1 MVIRFWTMS
10 TGRTIMKMSTTTIER
25 VSIITC
31 GHLRTWSMHIITSLQ
46 TIIIKPIWTTLVTGW
61 HDQCITSIKAGWDVD
76 LVNLLVGLGRQMDFD
91 DHTRW
96 LVAFIIFIVL
106 PSSGFFNKQD
116 IILVGVTWH
125 MAAPRQHYD
134 VHNIGS
140 LFWPPHNVSDN
151 CLCWDDW
158 LALTWDGKR
167 RVPMAMAHHTETLM
181 NRNLQE
187 THIIGCRNVKLA
199 ISGHLQKCKE
209 VELYKDFEKQNVYA
223 VKWTKY
229 LLSRGPLRKR
239 EG

>member
-1 MVIRFWTMS
+1 MVISFWTMS

-46 TIIIKPIWTTLVTGW
+46 TIIIKPIWTTLVTWW

-134 VHNIGS
+134 VHKGS
-140 LFWPPHNVSDN
+140 CHLRF
-151 CLCWDDW
+151 
-158 LALTWDGKR
+158 
-167 RVPMAMAHHTETLM
+167 
-181 NRNLQE
+181 
-187 THIIGCRNVKLA
+187 
-199 ISGHLQKCKE
+199 SGFC
-209 VELYKDFEKQNVYA
+209 
-223 VKWTKY
+223 
-229 LLSRGPLRKR
+229 PLRGGGVPPNSVKEKILPFFTLIFR
-239 EG
+239 

>member
-1 MVIRFWTMS
+1 M
-10 TGRTIMKMSTTTIER
+10 
-25 VSIITC
+25 
-31 GHLRTWSMHIITSLQ
+31 
-46 TIIIKPIWTTLVTGW
+46 
-61 HDQCITSIKAGWDVD
+61 
-76 LVNLLVGLGRQMDFD
+76 NLWVGLGRQMDFD

-125 MAAPRQHYD
+125 MAAPWQHYD
-134 VHNIGS
+134 VNNIGS

-167 RVPMAMAHHTETLM
+167 RVPMAHHTETLM

-187 THIIGCRNVKLA
+187 FWKTKCLRGQVNQISAQQGTTPKEGRGSAGFSWIRNALFA
-199 ISGHLQKCKE
+199 NQQKT
-209 VELYKDFEKQNVYA
+209 
-223 VKWTKY
+223 TKKI
-229 LLSRGPLRKR
+229 L
-239 EG
+239 